1 MDLEQH
7 LKTMNDH
14 DRKTLSQFAA
24 ALAFSNSRDVTVELL
39 RIQAENGDAFASRVL
54 SENAA
59 LELGDI
65 DTSKF
70 RLLENPDE
78 VRITLPRLAGS
89 QDAAQELMSHQ
100 PNNLSDKKVI
110 LIGRNVSYASAL
122 YCGELIRQLQLRKAK
137 EVVIVSAPEIT
148 VDDLLDSALRRGM
161 SNIRIGNADDLI
173 LD

>member
-1 MDLEQH
+1 MNLNQH
-7 LKTMNDH
+7 LETMNDH

-24 ALAFSNSRDVTVELL
+24 ALALSNSMDVTVELL

-59 LELGDI
+59 LELGNI

-122 YCGELIRQLQLRKAK
+122 YCGELVRQLQLRKAK

-148 VDDLLDSALRRGM
+148 VDDLLDAAERRGLK
-161 SNIRIGNADDLI
+161 NIRTGNTDDLI

>member
-1 MDLEQH
+1 MDLNQYLE
-7 LKTMNDH
+7 TMNDH

-24 ALAFSNSRDVTVELL
+24 ALALPNSTDVTLELL

-54 SENAA
+54 SENVT
-59 LELGDI
+59 LERRDI

-70 RLLENPDE
+70 KLLENPDE

-100 PNNLSDKKVI
+100 LNNLSDKKVI
-110 LIGRNVSYASAL
+110 LVGRNVSYASAL
-122 YCGELIRQLQLRKAK
+122 YCDELVRQLQLRRVK
-137 EVVIVSAPEIT
+137 EVVIVSTPENTIE
-148 VDDLLDSALRRGM
+148 DLFDAATRRGL
-161 SNIRIGNADDLI
+161 SNIRKGSTDDLI